1 MEKWRAQEL
10 RRESVMRREGKI
22 WKEGRIYMAMLSRG
36 DG

>member
-22 WKEGRIYMAMLSRG
+22 WKKGRKYMAMLSRG